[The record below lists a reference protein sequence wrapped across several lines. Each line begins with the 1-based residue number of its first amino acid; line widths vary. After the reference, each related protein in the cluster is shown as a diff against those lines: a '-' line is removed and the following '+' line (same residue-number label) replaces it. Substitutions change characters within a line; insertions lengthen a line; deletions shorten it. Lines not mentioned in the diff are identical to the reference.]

1 MWFLPD
7 AIREFGQSPGSN
19 LYNLTLE
26 QTMPEIGQPGYFA
39 MKNQALEAGMKDAH
53 TVLSKLSSERTA
65 ALKDLEKE
73 RFEKEGILS
82 KTKLLSDTLES
93 ESRKRSRAEAGLTE
107 ATSALERSRRELDT
121 TRRNLDSTVSKLR
134 EQEAAKAGSPYEV
147 KKRMLRE
154 ARNREVRTYRR
165 PKTMA
170 EANILRNSAIARDT
184 SYLNTLHNES
194 SMYTPGLDAAHGMVR
209 EWEGQDVNTL
219 LDPYIVGLLRNLNYY
234 Q

>member
-1 MWFLPD
+1 MWFLPKS
-7 AIREFGQSPGSN
+7 IREIGEVPGTN
-19 LYNLTLE
+19 LFNFIQE
-26 QTMPEIGQPGYFA
+26 RPMPAIGDPEYFE
-39 MKNQALEAGMKDAH
+39 MKKRAIDAGMEDADVMLN
-53 TVLSKLSSERTA
+53 TLATERAT